1 MPESIGSTLKQ
12 RREARHLSIQQVAE
26 QTRVRMHYLQAL
38 ENDDLSAIPSMVQAR
53 GFLRIYAEFL
63 GLKLEDLS
71 SMSRSNESQSIAS
84 TAASPAEALPVSA
97 QANVPASDSR
107 PRLTLFSGLRDRF
120 ARHPALEDVSH
131 EPEPS
136 TSPEPQA
143 EPEIFVPVRSH
154 EELPASPEQTHAP
167 EPKKLIV
174 EPDPAVK
181 PARVRKPSSKKT
193 SNKKPVRTKA
203 ETKTPMPA
211 KPSKVSAGR
220 QARVKKKIME
230 FL

>member
-1 MPESIGSTLKQ
+1 MTESIGSTLKQ

-38 ENDDLSAIPSMVQAR
+38 ENDDLSAIPSMAQAR

-63 GLKLEDLS
+63 GLKLDDLS
-71 SMSRSNESQSIAS
+71 SVSRSIESQAITS
-84 TAASPAEALPVSA
+84 TAASLAEALPAPAQSNVS
-97 QANVPASDSR
+97 ASDSR
-107 PRLTLFSGLRDRF
+107 PRPTFFGGLRDRF
-120 ARHPALEDVSH
+120 ARRPALEDVSH

-136 TSPEPQA
+136 TSSEPQA
-143 EPEIFVPVRSH
+143 EPEVFVPVRSH
-154 EELPASPEQTHAP
+154 EELPAAPEQTHAP
-167 EPKKLIV
+167 EPV
-174 EPDPAVK
+174 VK
-181 PARVRKPSSKKT
+181 PARVRKPPSKKT

-203 ETKTPMPA
+203 ETKTPKPA

-220 QARVKKKIME
+220 QARVKKKITD

>member
-1 MPESIGSTLKQ
+1 MTEPIGSTLKQ

-84 TAASPAEALPVSA
+84 TAASP
-97 QANVPASDSR
+97 NVPASDSR